1 MKMKMRTITFDEDDI
16 YSKFRTLGELTKLM
30 KVTPEGSVIE
40 YSKLIQTG
48 DLDFCDYGVGFL
60 NLQIYALESM
70 EEQYKG
76 KYHVRLWFATI
87 DDGDFGGWSVPMEK
101 EEAITL
107 AKRIAEGVF
116 EDMVKFPNQQDLNE
130 MLMPYGMVVGY
141 E

>member
-1 MKMKMRTITFDEDDI
+1 MKMRTITFDEDDI
-16 YSKFRTLGELTKLM
+16 YSKFRALGELTKLM
-30 KVTPEGSVIE
+30 KVTPEGSIIE

-48 DLDFCDYGVGFL
+48 DLDFCDYGEGFL

-87 DDGDFGGWSVPMEK
+87 DDGDFGGWSIPMEK

-116 EDMVKFPNQQDLNE
+116 EYMVKFPNQQDLNE